1 MAALEDILGRR
12 NLTAV
17 FQTTLRGIPRFL
29 PASFYT
35 PSRRVSGNQATI
47 TSYDGMRKH
56 ASVVRYGAKAQI
68 VEKKGI
74 AEKPVTLL
82 HSFEVMQYPGSV
94 LLNLRE
100 YDSEAKQNLG
110 RTELAR
116 HSMDFAERFNT
127 LRTVAIQSAIFTGHV
142 YFDEDGQALP
152 SSSGALY
159 SIDYG
164 IPAGNQNQLD
174 IDGSGAC
181 IAASWAT
188 TSTDIQAHMTNIK
201 RRALAK
207 TNISIRHAFHGANIR
222 TYLRANDNL
231 QIQMQSNAQL
241 SAALGGTGD
250 FEWEN
255 IIWHDASAA
264 YWVDNSG
271 TIRRWVG
278 DDGIVFLPEPSPSW
292 YELIEGSSPIP
303 NDINVTQ
310 GDLTDAVDNITEAFG
325 PASWARVSF
334 NPVELEQYYT
344 DTFIPVIGNPNAVYI
359 ADVTP

>member
-29 PASFYT
+29 PASFYA

-47 TSYDGMRKH
+47 TKYDGMRKH
-56 ASVVRYGAKAQI
+56 ASVVRYGAKAKI
-68 VEKKGI
+68 VEKKGMN
-74 AEKPVTLL
+74 EQPVTLL
-82 HSFEVMQYPGSV
+82 HSFEQMQYPGSV

-100 YDSEAKQNLG
+100 FDSEAKQNLG

-116 HSMDFAERFNT
+116 QSMDFAERFNT
-127 LRTVAIQSAIFTGHV
+127 LRTVAIQSAIFTGYV
-142 YFDEDGQALP
+142 YFDENGQALP
-152 SSSGALY
+152 SSSGAL
-159 SIDYG
+159 IAVDYG
-164 IPAGNQNQLD
+164 IPAANKGQLD
-174 IDGSGAC
+174 IEGGGAA

-188 TSTDIQAHMTNIK
+188 TTTDIQAHMTAIK
-201 RRALAK
+201 RQALAK
-207 TNISIRHAFHGANIR
+207 TNIPIRHAFHGANIR

-231 QIQMQSNAQL
+231 QIQMQSNSDLARNI
-241 SAALGGTGD
+241 GGTGD

-264 YWVDNSG
+264 YWIDDSG

-278 DDGIVFLPEPSPSW
+278 DDTIVFLPEPSPSW
-292 YELIEGSSPIP
+292 YELIEGSSPVP
-303 NDINVTQ
+303 NDINVAP
-310 GDLTDAVDNITEAFG
+310 GDLTAAADNITEAWG
-325 PASWARVSF
+325 PTSWARVDF
-334 NPVELEQYYT
+334 NPVTLEQFFT
-344 DTFIPVIGNPNAVYI
+344 DTFLPVIGNPNAVFI